1 MKPVLVACLITV
13 ALTTWTS
20 CGSSTPSNPIIN
32 PPPTGDDFGKGAVL
46 DLDLD
51 GFPVAV
57 GDFGANPVALPK
69 SIDLSANLP
78 AVGNQKGYGTCVAW
92 ATGYYLKTYLDA
104 RDNNLETAALNS
116 SNTFSPSFLFRSIPD
131 SLKGADCNGTNIDKA
146 LEAMKTGGI
155 APLSASPNFSN
166 TKGQPGECDNTTVSS
181 SEKNAAA
188 NNKIDRY
195 FRLNP
200 ITPQSIKTELAA
212 GRPVAVGILVG
223 KSFTGYTGG
232 VISSDTGEGGHAM
245 LLVGY
250 DDSKGANGAFK
261 GVNSWGNK
269 WGESGFYWID
279 YNYLVKSVK
288 ERGGNAFVAYNPKA
302 PEPVNPP
309 IDNENKPNLTLYT
322 PNIAYTYTA
331 NGLDLIWDM
340 VNTGDKDIPNS
351 AKYYVYFVYVND
363 NDASDFVL
371 DNSLEFGRTDAKP
384 NKFNFDVGNNF
395 AMNVALASGDT
406 LAEKIFGSADKNID
420 SPLGVPNRVSGN
432 YRLWVIIS
440 KNLDESDYDDNYLYT
455 EETLK
460 VVNSSFQTSTLGST
474 SSSGTLKL
482 ASLRAKTSNYR
493 YEDLVPLFD
502 RIKAQG
508 KLQLQTRAAN
518 KAIPSLSSVLKS
530 SIPK

>member
-1 MKPVLVACLITV
+1 MKPVLVACLITI
-13 ALTTWTS
+13 ALSS
-20 CGSSTPSNPIIN
+20 CGGNSSTPPIVN
-32 PPPTGDDFGKGAVL
+32 PPPSSDEFGGGALLDF
-46 DLDLD
+46 DLGGL
-51 GFPVAV
+51 PVAV

-69 SIDLSANLP
+69 FIDLSANLP

-104 RDNNLETAALNS
+104 RDKNLETAALNS

-131 SLKGADCNGTNIDKA
+131 DLKGTDCNGTNIDKA

-155 APLSASPNFSN
+155 APLSISPSFAN
-166 TKGQPGECDNTTVSS
+166 TKGQPGECNLSTVTS
-181 SEKNAAA
+181 SEKSAASS
-188 NNKIDRY
+188 NKIDRY

-200 ITPQSIKTELAA
+200 ITTDSIKTELAA
-212 GRPVAVGILVG
+212 GRPVAVGISVG
-223 KSFTGYTGG
+223 KGFTGYTGG

-250 DDSKGANGAFK
+250 DDTKGAGGAFK
-261 GVNSWGNK
+261 GVNSWGSK

-288 ERGGNAFVAYNPKA
+288 DRGGNAFVAYNPKA
-302 PEPVNPP
+302 AEPVNPP

-322 PNIAYTYTA
+322 PNIAYTYDA
-331 NGLDLIWDM
+331 NGLDLTWDM

-351 AKYYVYFVYVND
+351 AKYFVFFVYVND
-363 NDASDFVL
+363 NDASVFVL
-371 DNSLEFGRTDAKP
+371 DNSLEFGRTDAP
-384 NKFNFDVGNNF
+384 ANKFNFDVGNNF
-395 AMNVALASGDT
+395 AMNVALPSGST
-406 LAEKIFGSADKNID
+406 LAEKIFKSADFNII
-420 SPLGVPNRVSGN
+420 SPLGVPNTASGD
-432 YRLWVIIS
+432 YRLWVIVS

-455 EETLK
+455 EDTLK
-460 VVNSSFQTSTLGST
+460 VVNGQFQTSSLGAT
-474 SSSGTLKL
+474 RSSNTLKL
-482 ASLRAKTSNYR
+482 APLRAKTSNYR

-518 KAIPSLSSVLKS
+518 KVLPSLSSVLKS